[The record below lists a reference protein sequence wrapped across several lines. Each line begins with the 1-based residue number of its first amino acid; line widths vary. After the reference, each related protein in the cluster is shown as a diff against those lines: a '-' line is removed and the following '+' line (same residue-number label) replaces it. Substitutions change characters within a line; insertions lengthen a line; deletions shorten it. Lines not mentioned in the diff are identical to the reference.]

1 MKEVTFGLDT
11 AVEEWKDA
19 IDFCDGLLGTDATRE
34 RSVKGGMPLPTD
46 RERGLTS
53 GSPTREDWQ
62 DTTYMMPLLGT
73 DAAGQCAVTGRMH
86 STDGERGLTSDL
98 LAGEDWQDAI
108 DILLLP
114 GTDAASRCA
123 VRGGDGEGDLKSSL
137 PTWEEWQDATDMLS
151 LPRTGATSQGA
162 ERGGVLCTEGERG
175 LMPEL
180 LTGEDWQDAT
190 DLILLQ
196 GTDTAGECTARGV
209 FCTDGGNTSEIL
221 TWEDWQ
227 DATDS
232 WLLPE
237 TDTAR
242 QFAVRGG
249 AHPVVDIEHKVKT
262 GMISGVGA
270 ISFYGV
276 TDNAK
281 QYHLMAEVYAAG
293 IDNECWYDASGS
305 DSVQAEADGQW
316 YDADGEEDAPR
327 GGKICDGVCPN
338 GSVSD
343 QECSSGGGVNFD
355 ENWFDAVGEPIHL
368 TKRGAVP
375 LPNTP
380 ESPDDSVSDQECMA
394 RGGVIFDESWFDAVG
409 EEIHLTKSVAEPL
422 SDTPDETT
430 THNKFTNLTSHHL
443 NPNLSVLLEKGPNY
457 ALSRRVTSHTMKD
470 VEVGLERG
478 AFAVRWREEIEE
490 KNRAKLHVNPSP
502 DKSPA
507 KSVTLRP
514 RFSDTDTKQA
524 PQAHPVTEHA
534 LKKFK
539 QKVMGLYS
547 HHRST
552 TQNHTKDDLNA
563 LTELQKNDSLIV
575 KRSDKCKGLV
585 LMEKKEYIEKTET
598 IIRDYQPVTKNPT
611 KKLDDETSK
620 LIKTTLKGKLPD
632 KTIHAITPNESRTAE
647 LYGLPKTHK
656 VNIPLRPIVS
666 ACGNPVDKLSWLLE
680 RIITQLLVF
689 VPAHLTNTYDY
700 LNHLK
705 TQFPSGFPKGAIAF
719 TVDVNNLYGNIPT
732 AEAIESTIRMLRTH
746 SSKVDLFGLTIPD
759 VKRLL
764 EHCLSNNYVRF
775 GKNLYKQV
783 KGIAMGSRI
792 APPLA
797 ILFMNTVESL
807 MLTATT
813 TLQPVT
819 YLRYIDD
826 IFGIWTHGS
835 SSLDVYFNFINSFH
849 PDLKFSIE
857 RSDQSSQRQIP
868 FLDTLLTVNPSGAY
882 TTELY
887 IKPMA
892 APIILHFASSHPMQ
906 TKRSIVHSQSLRALR
921 LGSDVAAQKRGL
933 KKISDLFLSNGYPM
947 QLIKNIQN
955 AAKYKTKNFGV
966 KQRKDTTYVSLPY
979 IDEALTRKVN
989 AAVKSSDLNIR
1000 VAWKSGP
1007 TLSSKLVRS
1016 ALEPP
1021 LCPRGTRSTCSTC
1034 DGGLKGRCHIK
1045 NVVYEIKCK
1054 ICGNL
1059 YIGKTRRMIRTRFM
1073 EHLGDA
1079 RNQRKGSDLGDH
1091 MLSEHPNTQSKNEDF
1106 EISILHTCKDEANLR
1121 ITESIEIRN
1130 KKPALNKNSFSWRL
1144 LQPVPYTSL
1153 LNI

>member
-1 MKEVTFGLDT
+1 M
-11 AVEEWKDA
+11 
-19 IDFCDGLLGTDATRE
+19 
-34 RSVKGGMPLPTD
+34 
-46 RERGLTS
+46 
-53 GSPTREDWQ
+53 
-62 DTTYMMPLLGT
+62 
-73 DAAGQCAVTGRMH
+73 
-86 STDGERGLTSDL
+86 
-98 LAGEDWQDAI
+98 
-108 DILLLP
+108 
-114 GTDAASRCA
+114 
-123 VRGGDGEGDLKSSL
+123 
-137 PTWEEWQDATDMLS
+137 
-151 LPRTGATSQGA
+151 
-162 ERGGVLCTEGERG
+162 
-175 LMPEL
+175 
-180 LTGEDWQDAT
+180 
-190 DLILLQ
+190 
-196 GTDTAGECTARGV
+196 
-209 FCTDGGNTSEIL
+209 
-221 TWEDWQ
+221 
-227 DATDS
+227 
-232 WLLPE
+232 
-237 TDTAR
+237 
-242 QFAVRGG
+242 
-249 AHPVVDIEHKVKT
+249 
-262 GMISGVGA
+262 
-270 ISFYGV
+270 
-276 TDNAK
+276 
-281 QYHLMAEVYAAG
+281 
-293 IDNECWYDASGS
+293 
-305 DSVQAEADGQW
+305 
-316 YDADGEEDAPR
+316 
-327 GGKICDGVCPN
+327 
-338 GSVSD
+338 
-343 QECSSGGGVNFD
+343 
-355 ENWFDAVGEPIHL
+355 
-368 TKRGAVP
+368 
-375 LPNTP
+375 
-380 ESPDDSVSDQECMA
+380 
-394 RGGVIFDESWFDAVG
+394 IFDESWFDAVG
-409 EEIHLTKSVAEPL
+409 EQTHLTKSGAEPP
-422 SDTPDETT
+422 SNTPDETT
-430 THNKFTNLTSHHL
+430 THNKFINLTSHQL
-443 NPNLSVLLEKGPNY
+443 NSNLSVLLEKGPNY
-457 ALSRRVTSHTMKD
+457 ALSRRVTSNTMKD
-470 VEVGLERG
+470 VEVGLERV
-478 AFAVRWREEIEE
+478 AFAVRWKEEIEE
-490 KNRAKLHVNPSP
+490 QNKTKLKVSPSP
-502 DKSPA
+502 DNNPV
-507 KSVTLRP
+507 KSVTLKP

-552 TQNHTKDDLNA
+552 AQNHSKDDLYA
-563 LTELQKNDSLIV
+563 LTELQKNDNLIV

-585 LMEKKEYIEKTET
+585 LMEKNEYIKKTET
-598 IIRDYQPVTKNPT
+598 IIRDYQPVAKNPT

-656 VNIPLRPIVS
+656 ANIPMRPIVS
-666 ACGNPVDKLSWLLE
+666 ACGNPIDKLSWLLE

-705 TQFPSGFPKGAIAF
+705 TQFPSGFPKGTIAF

-732 AEAIESTIRMLRTH
+732 AEAIESTIRMIRTH
-746 SSKVDLFGLTIPD
+746 SSKIDLFGLTVPD
-759 VKRLL
+759 IKRLL

-775 GKNLYKQV
+775 GKSVYKQV

-835 SSLDVYFNFINSFH
+835 ASLDVYFNFINSFH

-857 RSDQSSQRQIP
+857 RSDQSSKSQIP
-868 FLDTLLTVNPSGAY
+868 FLDTLLTVHPSGAY

-955 AAKYKTKNFGV
+955 AAKYKTKHFGV
-966 KQRKDTTYVSLPY
+966 KQSKDTTYVSLPY

-1007 TLSSKLVRS
+1007 TLSSKLIRS

-1021 LCPRGTRSTCSTC
+1021 VCPRGTRSSCSTC
-1034 DGGLKGRCHIK
+1034 DGGLKGRCHLK

-1054 ICGNL
+1054 LCGNL

-1091 MLSEHPNTQSKNEDF
+1091 MLAEHPNTQSKNEDF

-1144 LQPVPYTSL
+1144 LQPVPYTSRL
-1153 LNI
+1153 SI